1 MPYNRTSILLE
12 AVQNLSKSKFIRTGD
27 ITSISK
33 EILTIGAHFL
43 KIERANCW
51 LVNLDL
57 TKLDSILSY
66 ERSSSIYSVEPSI
79 FFDSIPNYIQRLY
92 KNDIIISL
100 DARNEEFN
108 RELLENY
115 LIPNN
120 IYSMIEVPLFIAGD
134 FKGVICFEQ
143 TDHMREWSIDEQH
156 FALALAQLL
165 VQTIENKEKNSYRE
179 QLEISIQEKNE
190 ILKELNSR
198 VRNYLSTLNSII
210 KLEAS
215 LCQDE
220 YHTKLFSHLVQ
231 RNTALSALV
240 HTMYQGDQWIQ
251 ADFTTYIKQAIS
263 LAKENHANFTEI
275 DLQFY
280 LEDVQLP
287 MEKAMPAALITHEIA
302 SCFLILG
309 KPSKFQ
315 IELRLFQNETAIKMQ
330 HVGIPFSKEDM
341 QMSNSYILVEG
352 LTDQIDGEI
361 NLQPDEKG
369 SCFLLKFKN

>member
-43 KIERANCW
+43 KIERSNCW
-51 LVNLDL
+51 LVNAEL
-57 TKLDSILSY
+57 TALDSILSY
-66 ERSSSIYSVEPSI
+66 ERSSSIYSIEPSI
-79 FFDSIPNYIQRLY
+79 LFKSIPNYIQRLY

-100 DARNEEFN
+100 DARNEVFN

-190 ILKELNSR
+190 LLTELNSR

-215 LCQDE
+215 LCQDA
-220 YHTKLFSHLVQ
+220 YHTKLFSHLVD

-240 HTMYQGDQWIQ
+240 HTMYQGNDWIQ
-251 ADFTTYIKQAIS
+251 ADFTEYLKQAIT
-263 LAKENHANFTEI
+263 LAKENYARMLVMDIEMNLQ
-275 DLQFY
+275 DLHI
-280 LEDVQLP
+280 P
-287 MEKAMPAALITHEIA
+287 IEKAMPAALIAHEIA
-302 SCFLILG
+302 TVFLNFG

-315 IELRLFQNETAIKMQ
+315 VELSLVQNEVMLIMK
-330 HVGIPFSKEDM
+330 HVGDSFSNEDL
-341 QMSNSYILVEG
+341 QNGTSLLLIES
-352 LTDQIDGEI
+352 LTDQIDGEFKL
-361 NLQPDEKG
+361 NTTHQG
-369 SCFLLKFKN
+369 NYFQLKFSN